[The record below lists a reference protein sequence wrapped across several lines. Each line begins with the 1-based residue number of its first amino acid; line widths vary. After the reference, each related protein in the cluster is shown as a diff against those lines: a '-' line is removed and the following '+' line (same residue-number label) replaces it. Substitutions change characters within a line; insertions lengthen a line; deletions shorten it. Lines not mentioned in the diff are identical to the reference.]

1 MRTLLCLLIVIC
13 FALSGCTRVDVYTFK
28 KERVDQ
34 KTEGNGGYIMGQKP
48 AVEKERNPKR
58 TLFGVDVEMVGSS
71 KGDEGTAVSTTSKK
85 SSAAVE
91 DAKGADEP
99 VTVRTVPAPIKK
111 TEEDWI
117 K

>member
-1 MRTLLCLLIVIC
+1 MRTLLCLFIVIC

-34 KTEGNGGYIMGQKP
+34 KTEGNGGYIIGQKP
-48 AVEKERNPKR
+48 NVEKERNLKR

-71 KGDEGTAVSTTSKK
+71 KGDEGTAVNTPAKK
-85 SSAAVE
+85 SETVKE
-91 DAKGADEP
+91 IKGSDEP
-99 VTVRTVPAPIKK
+99 VTVRTVPAPIKN